1 MRFEILETCQKCL
14 HRLHDQRCGYVGYT
28 EKWTLRNTDVDP
40 EYLDESDFD
49 VEIIFDQPCQCG
61 VTDVKDLKDE

>member
-14 HRLHDQRCGYVGYT
+14 HRLHDQKCGYVGHT
-28 EKWTLRNTDVDP
+28 ERWTLRNTDVDP

-49 VEIIFDQPCQCG
+49 IEIIFDQPCQCG
-61 VTDVKDLKDE
+61 V